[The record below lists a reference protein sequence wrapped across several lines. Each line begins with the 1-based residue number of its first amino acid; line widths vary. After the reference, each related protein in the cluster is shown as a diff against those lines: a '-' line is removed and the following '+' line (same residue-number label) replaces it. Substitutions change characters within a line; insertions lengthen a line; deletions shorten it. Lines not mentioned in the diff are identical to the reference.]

1 MLGIIRESDIIC
13 TLSLRKRFKELREW
27 RARTDAETR
36 NLFKRFLSHKVVLWN
51 FSFQWTI
58 TKVDSPWQF
67 NTLKSLQNHS
77 SSENAEIPTTSKDRF
92 QPSPEPVILV
102 SESCGYLDL
111 RKSAFLAE
119 SVSRDLLRI
128 MRTWIDPLSTFTAA
142 LSSIKIRAV

>member
-1 MLGIIRESDIIC
+1 M
-13 TLSLRKRFKELREW
+13 
-27 RARTDAETR
+27 
-36 NLFKRFLSHKVVLWN
+36 
-51 FSFQWTI
+51 TI
-58 TKVDSPWQF
+58 K